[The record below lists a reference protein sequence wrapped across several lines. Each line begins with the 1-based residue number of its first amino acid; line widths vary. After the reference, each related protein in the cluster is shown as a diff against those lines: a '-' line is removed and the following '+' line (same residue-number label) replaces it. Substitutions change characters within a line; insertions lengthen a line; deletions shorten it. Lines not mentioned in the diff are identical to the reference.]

1 MIDATGTG
9 SHWPRKEI
17 LCTVDE
23 FLEKMQKESGIKC
36 RGNNVEEALEDFI
49 VNSGYAEYFRN
60 KEFQSFVLKMI
71 HAAEVNGIG
80 GLMPTRIFE
89 NEVEEMRWYA
99 ENKAGAT
106 P

>member
-1 MIDATGTG
+1 MIEVTYG

-23 FLEKMQKESGIKC
+23 FVQYMEKESPGIPFH
-36 RGNNVEEALEDFI
+36 GNTAEERVENYIIDT
-49 VNSGYAEYFRN
+49 GYAQYFAP
-60 KEFQSFVLKMI
+60 KVFDSFISRMM

-89 NEVEEMRWYA
+89 NEVEEMIWYA
-99 ENKAGAT
+99 KHKA
-106 P
+106 